1 LINLFYVYHYDARGA
16 TAECADLFGSSGKA
30 PKELLVEP
38 NVSMRQPLTML
49 LTIVVRPFT
58 WGCQQ
63 VAPRV

>member
-1 LINLFYVYHYDARGA
+1 MLAVQRQNARTYSDHPSIVG
-16 TAECADLFGSSGKA
+16 EG
-30 PKELLVEP
+30 PEELLVEP